1 MNEKQAK
8 DRIGILRQLLEKYRY
23 EYHVIDYPTVSD
35 YLYDSLLSE
44 LSSLETKFPKLD
56 HPMSPTHRVGGSLQK
71 GFKKVVH
78 EIKQWS
84 YDNVFDF
91 EGLVAWEKRL
101 INILEK
107 GKIKS
112 IPTYVCE
119 LKIDGLKVVLTYEQ
133 GVLVNAATRGDG
145 MTGEDITE
153 NIKTVRSI
161 PTFLSNPLN
170 ITVIGEAW
178 IGQKEL
184 AKINRQR
191 VGDGEP
197 EYANT
202 RNLAAGTL
210 RQLDSRTVSNRNIQM
225 FVYDIDGPDAPDEQ
239 IKELTLLKELG
250 FKVNAHSKYCKNLKE
265 IQNFYDGWSKK
276 RNNED
281 YGVDGVVIK
290 VNERVLCDV
299 LGYTAKSP
307 RYGIAYKFPS
317 EEVSTVL
324 KGISVQVGRTG
335 AITPVAELDPVL
347 VYGSVV
353 SRATLHNKD
362 EIKRLDLRI
371 GDTVVLRK
379 AGDVIPEIVSVIK
392 DLRPKSA
399 RVFNMPTA
407 CPACNTE
414 LKNIGSGKD
423 ISVALYCTKAE
434 CPAKEYKKF
443 VYFVSK
449 KAFDI
454 DGLGEKIIEEFLSL
468 GIISNMADIFKIR
481 HEDIMHLEG
490 FGEKSASNL
499 MESIKKS
506 KNINFDRF
514 VYALGIPG
522 VGDETAKDLSRT
534 YQSID
539 EFLMADFESLNNI
552 FGIGDK
558 IATEIVRW
566 NSTSK
571 NKKLIKELQKH
582 VVIKYNK
589 TNVGIGHLKGLTFVL
604 TGTLK
609 NHSRDDIKSMIE
621 QNGGKVLSSV
631 SKSTSFLVAGD
642 NPGSKLANAQRLGVD
657 ILNEEQFLKKIKT

>member
-44 LSSLETKFPKLD
+44 LASLETKFPKLD

-107 GKIKS
+107 EKIKS

-145 MTGEDITE
+145 ITGEDITE

-161 PTFLSNPLN
+161 PKFLSKPLN

-239 IKELTLLKELG
+239 IKELALLKELG
-250 FKVNAHSKYCKNLKE
+250 FKVNTHSKYCKNLKE

-335 AITPVAELDPVL
+335 TITPVAELDPVL

-399 RVFNMPTA
+399 RVFNMPTV

-423 ISVALYCTKAE
+423 ISVALYCTNTE

-468 GIISNMADIFKIR
+468 GIISNIADIFKIR